1 MTELKRETR
10 PIDSKGEWL
19 RWRQGLVTASPI
31 GALFGCH
38 PHVTIADLVAEK
50 RGERRGEGDNPSMRA
65 GRLLEP
71 AVIAAINEE
80 RPELHVVKASTFHLL
95 PTLRLGC
102 TPDAFGEDGALLV
115 QAKTA
120 SREQW
125 DKWHGVP
132 PLHYTLQT
140 LTEMLVTGC
149 ERGLLAV
156 LLRTPSYPLHLF
168 EIKRHAAAEQR
179 IIDAVASFWAK
190 WDAGEHPQPQSA
202 EGLAEALDDGS
213 SVDLSG
219 DNQVREM
226 LEERE
231 LLRQQVNAETQ
242 RLDEIS
248 DAIKE
253 KIGAAA
259 RGWLPGWAISYQ
271 SHLRKEVTIPAKSIR
286 TLRIRRAREEEEETE
301 HAE

>member
-1 MTELKRETR
+1 MAELKRETR

-19 RWRQGLVTASPI
+19 GWRQGLVTASPI

-38 PHVTIADLVAEK
+38 PNLSLADLVAEK

-71 AVIAAINEE
+71 AVIAALNEE
-80 RPELHVVKASTFHLL
+80 RPELRVVKASTFHVI

-156 LLRTPSYPLHLF
+156 LLRTPSFPLHIF
-168 EIKRHAAAEQR
+168 EVKRHPAAEQR
-179 IIDAVASFWAK
+179 IIDAVAEFWRR
-190 WDAGEHPQPQSA
+190 WDAGEHPQPQST
-202 EGLAEALDDGS
+202 EGLSEALDDGS

-219 DNQVREM
+219 DNALPGL

-231 LLRQQVNAETQ
+231 MLRQSASAEEK
-242 RLDEIS
+242 RIKEID

-259 RGWLPGWAISYQ
+259 RGWLPGWSITYGT
-271 SHLRKEVTIPAKSIR
+271 HHRKEVTIAAKDIR
-286 TLRIRRAREEEEETE
+286 TLRIRRAREEEEE

>member
-1 MTELKRETR
+1 MAELKRETR
-10 PIDSKGEWL
+10 PIGSKGEWL

-31 GALFGCH
+31 GALFGVH
-38 PHVTIADLVAEK
+38 PHVTLADLVAEK

-80 RPELHVVKASTFHLL
+80 RPELRVVKANEFYVL
-95 PTLRLGC
+95 PELKIGA

-115 QAKTA
+115 QCKTA

-125 DKWHGVP
+125 DKWHGSP
-132 PLHYTLQT
+132 PVHYLLQV
-140 LTEMLVTGC
+140 LVEMMVTGC

-156 LLRTPSYPLHLF
+156 LLRTPSFPLFTF
-168 EIKRHAAAEQR
+168 EVKRHPAAEQR
-179 IIDAVASFWAK
+179 IVDAVAEFWRK
-190 WDAGEHPQPQSA
+190 WDAGEHPEPQPA
-202 EGLAEALDDGS
+202 EGLAEALDDGTS
-213 SVDLSG
+213 IDLSG
-219 DNQVREM
+219 DNALPGL

-248 DAIKE
+248 DAIKG
-253 KIGAAA
+253 KIGMAA
-259 RGWLPGWAISYQ
+259 RGWLPGWAITYQ
-271 SHLRKEVTIPAKSIR
+271 SHLRKEVTIPAKSVR
-286 TLRIRRAREEEEETE
+286 TLRIRRSKEEEEVE
-301 HAE
+301 